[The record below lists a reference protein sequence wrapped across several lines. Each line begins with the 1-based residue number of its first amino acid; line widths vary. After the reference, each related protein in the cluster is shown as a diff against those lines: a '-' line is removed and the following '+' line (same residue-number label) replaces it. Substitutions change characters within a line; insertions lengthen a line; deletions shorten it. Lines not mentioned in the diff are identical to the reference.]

1 MTQRATS
8 GTDGLATG
16 GTATDGPA
24 TGLTPAEVAERVAR
38 GEVNDIPVRSS
49 RSTAD
54 IVRANV
60 FTRFNLI
67 IGVLWAITF
76 FVAPIQDTL
85 FGFVIIAN
93 TGIGIVQEMRAKRT
107 LDGLA
112 VIGEARPVVR
122 RAGVAAAL
130 STSEIVLG
138 DLIELGPGDK
148 VVVDGEV
155 VEADGLEIDESL
167 LTGEADPVL
176 KHPGDPVMS
185 GSFVVAGGGAFRA
198 TKVGRDAYAAQLAE
212 EASRFTLVD
221 SELRNGIS
229 TILKYVAWM
238 MVPTAAGLIVSQLV
252 VNRNNFKDSLART
265 IGGIVPMIPE
275 GLVLLTSV
283 AFAIGVVRLGRQQA
297 LVQELPAIE
306 GLARVDVVCL
316 DKTGTLT
323 EGGMFV
329 SELRPLGDA
338 DETYVRQ
345 VLGAIGASDP
355 RPNASLQAIID
366 AYGDGGARS
375 AHGGGG
381 GGGSSAHGEGKGGA
395 SSAHGDGGG
404 GVSWRT
410 TEALP
415 FSSARKYSGA
425 AFDEGGGATSG
436 WLLGAPD
443 VLLPEGDPA
452 LSEVDRLN
460 ERGLRVLLLARVAGG
475 GGAGGAGAGGG
486 AASWAAGSD
495 RTPGVTAPGADD
507 AAGSTA
513 PGSGTDSGA
522 GADHAPEVTAPGSD
536 DAAGPTSPASATDH
550 PPGPTSPTP
559 ATDHT
564 PEPTSPS
571 PSLTPAPGT
580 DRAPALAAPGVAVGA
595 EATALVVL
603 EQRLRPDAAD
613 TLRYFADQR
622 VSAKVISGDNAVSVG
637 AVAAK
642 LGLPGAE
649 HTVDARRLP
658 TDPDEMADA
667 IEAGAVFGRVT
678 PQQKRAMVGALQSRG
693 HTVAMTGDGVN
704 DVLAL
709 KDADIGVAMGAGS
722 EATRAVAQIV
732 LLDNSFATLPSV
744 VAEGRRVIGNI
755 TRVATLFLTKTVYSV
770 LIAILVA
777 CFQVEYPF
785 LPRHLTLLSTLTI
798 GVPAFFLAL
807 APNKERARRHFVRR
821 VMRYSAPSGVIAA
834 AATFGT
840 YMLARGHYSGP
851 GSLQAETSAATLT
864 LFLVSIWV
872 LAIIARPYTWWRLL
886 LVVSMVVA
894 FLVVL
899 AVPSLQHFFALKLVG
914 TTLPWAAVA
923 IAGAGAV
930 LLEVA
935 WRWVDRHF
943 HQTVTAAVA

>member
-1 MTQRATS
+1 MTQRAHRATS
-8 GTDGLATG
+8 GTDGPEPG
-16 GTATDGPA
+16 GGASPTPDGQDGGDGRDSQDGQDTPETPGGRA
-24 TGLTPAEVAERVAR
+24 TGLNAAEVAERVAR

-49 RSTAD
+49 RSSAD

-67 IGVLWAITF
+67 IGVLWAVMF

-93 TGIGIVQEMRAKRT
+93 TGIGIIQEMRAKRT

-112 VIGEARPVVR
+112 VIGEAKPVVR

-148 VVVDGEV
+148 VVVDGEM
-155 VEADGLEIDESL
+155 VEADSLEIDESL

-229 TILKYVAWM
+229 TILKYVTWM
-238 MVPTAAGLIVSQLV
+238 MIPTATGLIISQLV

-283 AFAIGVVRLGRQQA
+283 AFAIGVVRLGRRQA

-338 DETYVRQ
+338 DESYVRR

-355 RPNASLQAIID
+355 RPNASLQAIVD
-366 AYGDGGARS
+366 AYQDGKAPWK
-375 AHGGGG
+375 A
-381 GGGSSAHGEGKGGA
+381 
-395 SSAHGDGGG
+395 
-404 GVSWRT
+404 

-425 AFDEGGGATSG
+425 AFDEGDGGVSG

-443 VLLPEGDPA
+443 VLLPDGDPA
-452 LSEVDRLN
+452 LAEIDHLN
-460 ERGLRVLLLARVAGG
+460 EQGLRVLLLARVAGEVG
-475 GGAGGAGAGGG
+475 GGGTGG
-486 AASWAAGSD
+486 
-495 RTPGVTAPGADD
+495 PTAPGA
-507 AAGSTA
+507 AAGLSAPDTAARLSEPGTTAGLTA
-513 PGSGTDSGA
+513 PD
-522 GADHAPEVTAPGSD
+522 
-536 DAAGPTSPASATDH
+536 
-550 PPGPTSPTP
+550 
-559 ATDHT
+559 
-564 PEPTSPS
+564 
-571 PSLTPAPGT
+571 
-580 DRAPALAAPGVAVGA
+580 VAVGA
-595 EATALVVL
+595 KATALVVL
-603 EQRLRPDAAD
+603 EQRLRPDAAE

-622 VSAKVISGDNAVSVG
+622 VAAKVLSGDNAVSVG

-658 TDPDEMADA
+658 TDPEEMADA
-667 IEAGAVFGRVT
+667 IEAGTVFGRVT
-678 PQQKRAMVGALQSRG
+678 PQQKREMVGALQSRG

-709 KDADIGVAMGAGS
+709 KDADIGVAMGSGS

-732 LLDNSFATLPSV
+732 LLDNSFASLPSV

-770 LIAILVA
+770 LIAFLVA

-798 GVPAFFLAL
+798 GIPAFFLAL

-834 AATFGT
+834 ATTFAT
-840 YMLARGHYSGP
+840 YMLARSHYSGP

-899 AVPSLQHFFALKLVG
+899 GVPSLQHFFALKLVG

-923 IAGAGAV
+923 IAVVGAV

-943 HQTVTAAVA
+943 HQTVTAAA